1 MKCENYKEQLTHW
14 LNNQLTGIDRV
25 AFETHLS
32 QCPECRQE
40 LSGSR
45 EVWEL
50 MGKIP
55 APEPSDKM
63 RVRFDAMLDTYKAAV
78 EEKEGLLKNV
88 TGGLRQ
94 GWFFRPV
101 FQWTYT
107 VVLVL
112 IGLGFGYLFT
122 KGRPSSGDTKEIA
135 ALSQQV
141 QEMKQMMLLSLLE
154 NPSAAERIRAVGYT
168 SEIRTVSKQVAEAL
182 LTTLNNDPNVNVR
195 LLTLEALANLARD
208 PHVREGLVQ
217 SITRQESP
225 LVQSAMA
232 DVMVKLQEK
241 RSIAPFRELLQQKD
255 LNDLIRSKIEQSITQ
270 II

>member
-14 LNNQLTGIDRV
+14 LNGQLAGIERV

-40 LSGSR
+40 LGDSR
-45 EVWEL
+45 EVWDL
-50 MGKIP
+50 MGKVRV
-55 APEPSDKM
+55 PEPSDKM
-63 RVRFDAMLDTYKAAV
+63 RVRFDAMLDTYKETI
-78 EEKEGLLKNV
+78 EEKESSFKN
-88 TGGLRQ
+88 TGGRP
-94 GWFFRPV
+94 GWFFRPL
-101 FQWTYT
+101 FQWGYT
-107 VVLVL
+107 VALVMA
-112 IGLGFGYLFT
+112 GLFFGYLFT
-122 KGRPSSGDTKEIA
+122 RQRPTAGSTKEIA

-154 NPSAAERIRAVGYT
+154 NPSASERIRAVGYT
-168 SEIRTVSKQVAEAL
+168 SEIRDVNKQVAEAL

-195 LLTLEALANLARD
+195 LLTLEALASFARD

-241 RSIAPFRELLQQKD
+241 RSIEPFRKLLLQKD
-255 LNDLIRSKIEQSITQ
+255 LNDWVRTKIEQSISQ